1 MLIINLLYTDYKRK
15 RREWSSSS
23 RSKCWKKRKRIGKRR
38 EDAEGPRGVS
48 NPKKVG
54 CMLMMDVYYAVCR
67 FCCCCPDNSDHE
79 RQQDWRQQKKDI
91 EYVLHQ
97 QDINASSAQQS
108 GGQNLSA
115 SLHPN
120 SVGTPTH
127 SAKYVPYC
135 LFNPVICARFW

>member
-1 MLIINLLYTDYKRK
+1 
-15 RREWSSSS
+15 
-23 RSKCWKKRKRIGKRR
+23 
-38 EDAEGPRGVS
+38 
-48 NPKKVG
+48 
-54 CMLMMDVYYAVCR
+54 MLMMDVYYAVCR

-127 SAKYVPYC
+127 SAKYVLYF
-135 LFNPVICARFW
+135 LFNPVICARF